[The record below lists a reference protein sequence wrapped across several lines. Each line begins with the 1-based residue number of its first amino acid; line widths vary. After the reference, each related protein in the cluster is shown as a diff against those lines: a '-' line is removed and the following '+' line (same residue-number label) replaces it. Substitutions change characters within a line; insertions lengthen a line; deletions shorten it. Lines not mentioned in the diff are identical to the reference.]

1 MAATPSP
8 RDRPRHPG
16 AVRAWLIWWAL
27 LAALWL
33 AFVDTVVV
41 PELVVGAVAAA
52 IAATGAVLVRSQRRL
67 LLRPD
72 VRWIRAA
79 GRPILGTVAD
89 LVPLARALWR
99 RGVRRRAERG
109 ALVELPY
116 AAVQGEPRAA
126 AHRVLTQTVGSLA
139 PNTIVV
145 GVDRERRT
153 LLAHQLVPT
162 DDPAA
167 DAMPLPDP

>member
-8 RDRPRHPG
+8 RDRSRHPA

-33 AFVDTVVV
+33 ALVDTVVV
-41 PELVVGAVAAA
+41 PELVTGAAAAA
-52 IAATGAVLVRSQRRL
+52 IAATGAVIVRGQRRL
-67 LLRPD
+67 LLRPRLRW
-72 VRWIRAA
+72 VRCA
-79 GRPILGTVAD
+79 GRPLRGTVAD

-99 RGVRRRAERG
+99 RGVLRREERG

-116 AAVQGEPRAA
+116 AAVADDPDAA
-126 AHRVLTQTVGSLA
+126 AHRVFTQALGSLA

-145 GVDRERRT
+145 AVDRERRV
-153 LLAHQLVPT
+153 LLVHQLVPT

-167 DAMPLPDP
+167 DAQPLPRP